1 MNIRKIDNQISR
13 RIGAKDS
20 RKMEQ
25 KKSNASKL
33 INRERGIK
41 EEEEEE
47 GQNSRKAKD
56 KRKTRFQK

>member
-25 KKSNASKL
+25 EKSDTIKL

-41 EEEEEE
+41 EEEEE